1 MSELTLRV
9 VAAVANLP
17 LHILSLFDL
26 GRRFEVAMSPFVLGH
41 SGCPGSAFYTLEFP
55 RLFNARDIATDSLHF
70 VASATKFTRPP
81 AHLTRKLVSAA
92 AWRGVCGQFLSAN
105 CGQVRSRSWLPG
117 NFHISYFVAY
127 DSNNSG
133 CECGLEDTDMSGQV
147 VRSKGH

>member
-1 MSELTLRV
+1 M
-9 VAAVANLP
+9 AILP
-17 LHILSLFDL
+17 SHIFSQFDL
-26 GRRFEVAMSPFVLGH
+26 GRRLEVAMSPFTLGH
-41 SGCPGSAFYTLEFP
+41 SGCSGSAFYSLRFLRVFKPEISLLFHFTL
-55 RLFNARDIATDSLHF
+55 RR
-70 VASATKFTRPP
+70 RPLSSPACP

-117 NFHISYFVAY
+117 NFQISYFVAY